1 LTNKLKTDKL
11 ILHKEERHKTMAIH
25 YQISSGED
33 TSGATIL
40 FSDGEVIN
48 VTSTHP
54 SYAQIVKLLIEGTD
68 DEESLLALT
77 LPALTAGKS
86 LNRLSERV
94 IYDTGTIYFDG
105 DPIDASIANHIVN
118 IIQEGG
124 NENSYG
130 ALVKFLEKL
139 YQNPSE
145 ASRNSLYDF
154 LVRNS
159 FTITPDGDF
168 LAYKGVNADGRSINS
183 GYGIVDGVVHQ
194 NARLLNNVGSTLEMP
209 RLKVDDDTGVG
220 CSTGLHAGTY
230 NYAKNFARGMLLL
243 VKINPRDVVSVPK
256 DCNFQKIRTCRYVVL
271 TQTEVKYEKTTY
283 AYTDNDWA
291 DDRPK
296 NRSAKTRAK
305 ETVKREYANLTVE
318 EAELYDL
325 VEESNDGGW
334 EIFLDF
340 DYTSKSGK
348 ETHVERFVPE
358 KVTIKNDDLLIT
370 GRNNKDEFRSYLF
383 SRMTNV
389 QDLDPDGQ
397 EYGVESE
404 TDFKTPVELNLN
416 SALKVD
422 LQEVKKTEE
431 KTEEVFITGDEWA
444 ARTFAAL
451 HDEE

>member
-1 LTNKLKTDKL
+1 
-11 ILHKEERHKTMAIH
+11 MAIK
-25 YQISSGED
+25 YQISSGDE

-40 FSDGEVIN
+40 FSNGEVVN

-54 SYAQIVKLLIEGTD
+54 SYAHIVKFLIEGTD
-68 DEESLLALT
+68 DEEGLLALT

-105 DPIDASIANHIVN
+105 DPIDASIASHIIK

-168 LAYKGVNADGRSINS
+168 LAYKGVKADATSIHS
-183 GYGIVDGVVHQ
+183 GYGIVDGVVHEKSH
-194 NARLLNNVGSTLEMP
+194 LLNKVGSTLEMP
-209 RLKVDDDTGVG
+209 RQKVDDDTARG

-230 NYAKNFARGMLLL
+230 NYAKDFAQGMLLL
-243 VKINPRDVVSVPK
+243 VKINPRDVVSVPEH
-256 DCNFQKIRTCRYVVL
+256 CNFQKIRTCRYIVL
-271 TQTEVKYEKTTY
+271 TQTEVEYSKTTY
-283 AYTDNDWA
+283 SYVDNDWA
-291 DDRPK
+291 DDSQSR
-296 NRSAKTRAK
+296 RSARRSARRSEKVVTR
-305 ETVKREYANLTVE
+305 TYDDLTV
-318 EAELYDL
+318 AETEIYDL

-348 ETHVERFVPE
+348 KTNVERFVPE
-358 KVTIKNDDLLIT
+358 KVTIQNGDLLIT
-370 GRNNKDEFRSYLF
+370 GRNKAYEFRSYLF

-389 QDLDPDGQ
+389 KDLDPDGE
-397 EYGVESE
+397 EYGKEAE
-404 TDFKTPVELNLN
+404 TNFEVPVELNL
-416 SALKVD
+416 KTEQKFD
-422 LQEVKKTEE
+422 TQEIKKTEE
-431 KTEEVFITGDEWA
+431 IFVTGDEWA